1 MTMTEGEKRFASIKD
16 KARKLIHDDAKQD
29 AHIIKERVADRNNAQ
44 FFRDQPNDAYSS
56 MQNMVSSRSLNE
68 TTMND
73 DDSEERLYSAI
84 DSKMNALMEKN
95 NVTGYNNVTPEV
107 KNKNLPK
114 EILESFGNNY
124 IDQSVFDPNMSVLTK
139 MGIQGDSLAEE
150 VQKKQ
155 PIVEQQSKIDYGL
168 IKDIVENAVKK
179 YITALGKKMLTEN
192 KAVNENN
199 EINAIQ
205 FTGKKFVFV
214 TKGGDLFESNLKF
227 IKNVNNK

>member
-1 MTMTEGEKRFASIKD
+1 M
-16 KARKLIHDDAKQD
+16 
-29 AHIIKERVADRNNAQ
+29 
-44 FFRDQPNDAYSS
+44 
-56 MQNMVSSRSLNE
+56 
-68 TTMND
+68 
-73 DDSEERLYSAI
+73 
-84 DSKMNALMEKN
+84 
-95 NVTGYNNVTPEV
+95 
-107 KNKNLPK
+107 
-114 EILESFGNNY
+114 
-124 IDQSVFDPNMSVLTK
+124 
-139 MGIQGDSLAEE
+139 
-150 VQKKQ
+150 QKKQ